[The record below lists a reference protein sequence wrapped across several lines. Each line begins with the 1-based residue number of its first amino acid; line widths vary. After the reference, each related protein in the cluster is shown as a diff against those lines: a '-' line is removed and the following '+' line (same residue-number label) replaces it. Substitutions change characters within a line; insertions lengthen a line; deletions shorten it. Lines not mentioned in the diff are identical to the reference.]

1 MSSVTA
7 PRKLIDMDIVGSES
21 SSSPGSLSFTL
32 ELTTQRKS
40 RQLLIHIESLY
51 RVVLKLEDYENPA
64 AIATAKV
71 IKVSATLSQIRKT
84 QKNNSKY

>member
-1 MSSVTA
+1 MTA
-7 PRKLIDMDIVGSES
+7 PRKLIDMDIVGDES
-21 SSSPGSLSFTL
+21 CPSPGSLTSTL

-51 RVVLKLEDYENPA
+51 RVVLKLEDFENPT

-71 IKVSATLSQIRKT
+71 IKVSYFLDE
-84 QKNNSKY
+84 